1 MLIAI
6 KINFI
11 PHFCLEILQ
20 SFCKLVTLSNLGR
33 HCLAM
38 PTKVNGFKLQN
49 SLIFYLHLSSFPS
62 FLRYCKDIT
71 NLPFLVFWAC
81 LAMTSK
87 NITTSLQ
94 KSLMLLIF
102 MQKIIFIPVLFLEIL
117 QRYYKLIILVTLG
130 QLGHA
135 HQKQWHQPVENSYDY
150 CKQKINLIPQCFLQ
164 ILHFTGSY
172 NLRLAKN
179 ISENNSTIK
188 LLPDIDFLVLL
199 HLHVEHFYLFFPYF
213 KLFLSIILSGIL
225 TSSSWL

>member
-1 MLIAI
+1 
-6 KINFI
+6 
-11 PHFCLEILQ
+11 
-20 SFCKLVTLSNLGR
+20 
-33 HCLAM
+33 
-38 PTKVNGFKLQN
+38 
-49 SLIFYLHLSSFPS
+49 
-62 FLRYCKDIT
+62 
-71 NLPFLVFWAC
+71 
-81 LAMTSK
+81 
-87 NITTSLQ
+87 
-94 KSLMLLIF
+94 MLLIF

-117 QRYYKLIILVTLG
+117 QRYDKLIILVTLG